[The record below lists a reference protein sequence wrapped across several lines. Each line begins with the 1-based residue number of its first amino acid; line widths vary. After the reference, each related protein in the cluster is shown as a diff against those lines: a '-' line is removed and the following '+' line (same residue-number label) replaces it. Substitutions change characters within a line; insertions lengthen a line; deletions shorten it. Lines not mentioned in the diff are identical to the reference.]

1 MALASFGRIIM
12 NAEMNQKVTFKAKA
26 DNAAP
31 SGWMARL
38 MEAGYKVSYRAGK
51 FGDTK
56 FLVKSGGAFVNFT
69 TNSKRART
77 TVLEHASAE
86 QQDIFEAIAKSGL
99 AVGSAD
105 PYAEQER
112 SNDDPH
118 EGTLPKPK
126 VVILPDGYNG
136 HTMKFFVDPVQVNG
150 NVVKLRC
157 AEPGKEY
164 MTAWRDRA
172 AVQAAVAA
180 QGGSAPEVARRDDVF
195 ALRNALRD
203 VLLTSKAPN
212 KAAEAAQEKAYAVYL
227 ASFTPEE
234 KEYVV
239 SAARLWQ
246 REKGETGFFQDV
258 ELDSFEAVVRNLGRS
273 LVHDFVTTAQA
284 KAVSRAVTTPDVPN
298 GVDWT
303 VSIEIDVTADSA
315 EQAAKF
321 ALDDLRDVTLEE
333 INVSVTNLESGRIE
347 AVSVKNAAS

>member
-1 MALASFGRIIM
+1 
-12 NAEMNQKVTFKAKA
+12 
-26 DNAAP
+26 
-31 SGWMARL
+31 
-38 MEAGYKVSYRAGK
+38 
-51 FGDTK
+51 
-56 FLVKSGGAFVNFT
+56 
-69 TNSKRART
+69 
-77 TVLEHASAE
+77 
-86 QQDIFEAIAKSGL
+86 
-99 AVGSAD
+99 
-105 PYAEQER
+105 
-112 SNDDPH
+112 
-118 EGTLPKPK
+118 
-126 VVILPDGYNG
+126 
-136 HTMKFFVDPVQVNG
+136 MKFFVDPVQVNG

-195 ALRNALRD
+195 ALRNALRE

-246 REKGETGFFQDV
+246 TEKGETGFFQDV
-258 ELDSFEAVVRNLGRS
+258 ELDSFEAVVRNLGRG
-273 LVHDFVTTAQA
+273 LVHDFVTAAHA
-284 KAVSRAVTTPDVPN
+284 KAVSRPVTTPEVPN

-347 AVSVKNAAS
+347 AVSVKNATS